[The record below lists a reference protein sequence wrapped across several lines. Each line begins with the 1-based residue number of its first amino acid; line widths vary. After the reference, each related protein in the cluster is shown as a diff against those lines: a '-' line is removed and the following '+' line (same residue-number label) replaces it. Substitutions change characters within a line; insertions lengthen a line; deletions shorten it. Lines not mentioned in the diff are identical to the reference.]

1 MRSLEDDSKS
11 GLLNRFAGLC
21 SRFFRDRKQPLS
33 EEDIQSIID
42 VGEEEGVIDQEE
54 HEMIHG
60 IFELKQGVVREVMIP
75 RTDIKCVSSTAKIE
89 DVIDLII
96 SEGHSRIPVFEGKID
111 NIVGIVYAKDLLKFW
126 GKDDEEIPLER
137 VMRQPYFIPE
147 TKRLEELLKEFK
159 TKRVHMA
166 IVVDEYGG
174 LSGLVTIEDLIEE
187 VFGEIEDEYDQRAE
201 GRIIPIAEGSI
212 SVDAKLEIEELE
224 RYFDVEIQKENFE
237 TVGGFIFHLL
247 GRVPKAGEKV
257 RFGDLVMSIE
267 SADGRRIGRVRI
279 TRSRRRENP

>member
-1 MRSLEDDSKS
+1 
-11 GLLNRFAGLC
+11 LC
-21 SRFFRDRKQPLS
+21 SHFFRNRKQPLS

-60 IFELKQGVVREVMIP
+60 IFELKQAVVREVMIP
-75 RTDIKCVSSTAKIE
+75 RTDIKCVSTKAKIE
-89 DVIDLII
+89 DVIELII

-111 NIVGIVYAKDLLKFW
+111 NVVGIVYAKDLLKFR

-159 TKRVHMA
+159 TKRIHMA

-187 VFGEIEDEYDQRAE
+187 VFGEIEDEYDRRAE
-201 GRIIPIAEGSI
+201 GRIIPLEDGSI

-224 RYFDVEIQKENFE
+224 RYFDVDIQKENFE

-247 GRVPKAGEKV
+247 GRVPKAGEKLT
-257 RFGDLVMSIE
+257 FGVLVMSIE

-279 TRSRRRENP
+279 SRSRGHGHP

>member
-1 MRSLEDDSKS
+1 MLDK
-11 GLLNRFAGLC
+11 FAGLC
-21 SRFFRDRKQPLS
+21 RRLFRNRKPSLS

-42 VGEEEGVIDQEE
+42 VGEEEGLIDQQE

-60 IFELKQGVVREVMIP
+60 IFELKQAVVREVMVP
-75 RTDIKCVSSTAKIE
+75 RPDVKCVSSRAKIK
-89 DVIDLII
+89 DIIDLVI
-96 SEGHSRIPVFEGKID
+96 SKGHSRIPIFEGKID
-111 NIVGIVYAKDLLKFW
+111 NIIGIVYAKDLLKFW
-126 GKDDEEIPLER
+126 GKDEEVIPLEK
-137 VMRQPYFIPE
+137 VMREPYFIPE

-159 TKRVHMA
+159 RKRVHMA

-201 GRIIPIAEGSI
+201 GRIIRLGDGSI

-224 RYFDVEIQKENFE
+224 SYFDVEIQKENFE

-247 GRVPKAGEKV
+247 GRVPKVGERV
-257 RFGDLVMSIE
+257 DFGDLRMTIE
-267 SADGRRIGRVRI
+267 STDARRIERVKI
-279 TRSRRRENP
+279 TRSRDAGENHS